1 MSNELQIAF
10 NEIAQ
15 TRALPS
21 DIVLDALQSALVS
34 AYRKDTGASAAQAIE
49 AEIDPDTGR
58 AKVFVEKEVV
68 DEVYSDATE
77 VTLERARFY
86 NPEAQLY
93 DVVMVQV
100 EHTTRS
106 FGRIAAQ
113 TAKQVILQKIREAER
128 NSLYDEFINREGDL
142 ITGTVQSTNM
152 RKVTLSLGRAEAEL
166 PRKEQIPGERYRT
179 HEKIRVYVVEVSKS
193 NRGPQILVSRA
204 HRNMLRRLLEYEVPE
219 IYNGQVEIKNIA
231 REAGH
236 RSKVAVAALQD
247 GIDPVGAC
255 VGMRGIRIQNIV
267 KELHNEK
274 IDVIEWNTDA
284 VAFISKALSPARVAG
299 VYLDD
304 DPIDGKTAVVLVP
317 EDQLSLAIGREGQ
330 NARLAAKLTGW
341 RIDIKSVA
349 ETVQNALDNLDAPPL
364 AGLADRYADL
374 IAESLRIMEKK
385 RLDLAVMP
393 EEFKSLARFADIVEQ
408 LLQQQ
413 RDEARE
419 IYLQQ
424 REAIRATLPP
434 KLFELPLDVLAV
446 SQEMLDALEPFENIG
461 EVMLNSLVKEEVL
474 QRRLAHLQVLPAP
487 DLEDEPAGE
496 PVAELAPEQVSEPA
510 PEPDTGAA
518 AAPDDEPAPETDPV
532 TAAETDEQI
541 ETELDSEPV
550 EEPRYFDPM
559 PELQAALDTIMAA
572 DIDQLLEEAIS
583 IEESE
588 EEEDSE
594 LLDAADAVEQSD
606 AAEATAPDDVESV
619 SEPALEE
626 EQPEVLVDAFG
637 QPIVPAPEAKAELSA
652 DSVEPGVQPIA
663 PVVDQPPQRESER
676 EADFETEEEG
686 EREFELELRKGKNQR
701 RKDRQK
707 RRQLVLDEQSGE
719 VIAKRRRK
727 GGRGSWDEEEW
738 EDYDF

>member
-86 NPEAQLY
+86 NPEAQLD

-142 ITGTVQSTNM
+142 ITGTVQSVNS
-152 RKVTLSLGRAEAEL
+152 RKVTLSLGRAEADL
-166 PRKEQIPGERYRT
+166 PRQQQIPGERYRT

-193 NRGPQILVSRA
+193 NRGPQILVSRG

-284 VAFISKALSPARVAG
+284 VAFISKALSPARVTG

-424 REAIRATLPP
+424 REAVRSTLPP

-461 EVMLNSLVKEEVL
+461 EVMLTCLVNEDLV
-474 QRRLAHLQVLPAP
+474 QRRLAHLQVLPAA
-487 DLEDEPAGE
+487 EPASE

-510 PEPDTGAA
+510 PEPDTIAA
-518 AAPDDEPAPETDPV
+518 ARPDDEPAPETD
-532 TAAETDEQI
+532 TTSAAETDEEI
-541 ETELDSEPV
+541 ATELDSEPV
-550 EEPRYFDPM
+550 EEPRYDPM
-559 PELQAALDTIMAA
+559 PELQTALDTIMAA

-588 EEEDSE
+588 EEADSE

-606 AAEATAPDDVESV
+606 AAEATAPDDAESI
-619 SEPALEE
+619 SEPTLEE

-637 QPIVPAPEAKAELSA
+637 QPILSPTPEAEAELA
-652 DSVEPGVQPIA
+652 AAGAEP
-663 PVVDQPPQRESER
+663 VDQPSPPLVDQAPQRESER
-676 EADFETEEEG
+676 EADFEAEEEG